1 MRRAGA
7 EGVVQ
12 KSGAKDESSRS
23 GTLTF
28 NMERTYG
35 LSPSKKG
42 RRYGAEPRFRFV
54 RTGAGAGQ
62 ATAECCTA
70 GEGQVARY
78 WGGCA
83 RAPCTRP

>member
-1 MRRAGA
+1 M
-7 EGVVQ
+7 Q

-35 LSPSKKG
+35 LSPSKG

-54 RTGAGAGQ
+54 SGLERARGKLPLYRGRGAS
-62 ATAECCTA
+62 
-70 GEGQVARY
+70 RLY
-78 WGGCA
+78 WG
-83 RAPCTRP
+83 PCTRP

>member
-1 MRRAGA
+1 MRRAA

-62 ATAECCTA
+62 ATA
-70 GEGQVARY
+70 VPRARGGSRLY